1 MTPRLSGHFSLLV
14 WFSLFSSLFWELRD
28 NGVLEKFAIL
38 TLKPRSHARFLL
50 FATCTS
56 PIMHL
61 ICPPKFCI
69 TFVFH
74 FSGVLQPSQEKLKN
88 NAYAKFL
95 GANKVH
101 YGKCGNALYRTRAFT
116 GHISIPIL
124 ISFLKWPIMVWGP
137 TAQGSVWGVVLLFSH
152 ALESNT
158 TTSRHVNMPPP
169 GYPHSSSLP
178 TEAGHVVS
186 PPNSEVQVAPGTV
199 ISMSSAA
206 NGINGFSTSLPPSIT
221 LHNMAVPSSP
231 GFLNGAACKSYKA

>member
-1 MTPRLSGHFSLLV
+1 MESGEIFNFDPKASESCWIFTIRHLH
-14 WFSLFSSLFWELRD
+14 
-28 NGVLEKFAIL
+28 I
-38 TLKPRSHARFLL
+38 SHNAPYL
-50 FATCTS
+50 
-56 PIMHL
+56 
-61 ICPPKFCI
+61 PPKFCI

-206 NGINGFSTSLPPSIT
+206 NGINGFSTSLPPSVT